1 MNKERVMS
9 EHIVVNING
18 GDSFDVKPQWA
29 CDGQS
34 GFCVRPAGLDA
45 GKPGSVDEE
54 IVKDQLAL
62 LVLYRKVEL
71 GETIEVDG
79 GSLVCNV
86 YCKGRNLVDHIV

>member
-1 MNKERVMS
+1 MS

-18 GDSFDVKPQWA
+18 GDSFDVEPQWA
-29 CDGQS
+29 RDGQS
-34 GFCVRPAGLDA
+34 GSCVRPAGLDA
-45 GKPGSVDEE
+45 GVPGSVDEE

-71 GETIEVDG
+71 GETIGVDAG
-79 GSLVCNV
+79 RLVCNV